1 MKNKIKATVVVVLL
15 VGSLALSACSNM
27 RWGANAGVDVNFGPH
42 GPRLDPHVGVD
53 LYSGGRR

>member
-1 MKNKIKATVVVVLL
+1 MKNKIKATFVFVLL
-15 VGSLALSACSNM
+15 AVSLALSACSNM
-27 RWGANAGVDVNFGPH
+27 RWGANAGVDVNFGPN